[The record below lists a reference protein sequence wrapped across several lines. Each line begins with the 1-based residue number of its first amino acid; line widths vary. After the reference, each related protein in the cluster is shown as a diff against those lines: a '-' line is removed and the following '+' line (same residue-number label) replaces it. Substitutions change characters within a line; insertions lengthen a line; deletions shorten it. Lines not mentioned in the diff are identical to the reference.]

1 MSIKHITGRKKVPNY
16 AGLTTGRDI
25 QLRIEEA
32 EPNLGFPTEKSLP
45 LKSSYYQ
52 LVTYDGGDVGERYWQ
67 VAPGTAVTG
76 ISLFDEGFI
85 VGTGNSITILN
96 FAGVSIAATA
106 TPFDNIG
113 YITVTPPGNDT
124 EILFKESGDFSTSSA
139 FTFNQFTDTFKVGVG
154 GSIITALGDGR
165 VGINSTIPERTL
177 DVNGDINLTGT
188 IYDFN
193 GLGGNPTDIIT
204 KNSLGGI
211 EWIARTNVK
220 TAAGGTIGNVQFHGN
235 DGSVDGSNDF
245 NFIKSTGYVG
255 LGTTAPRKQFEIQ
268 NTRGTVILGELL
280 NSTVGTAYNGLQ
292 FIESD
297 ISLDSAV
304 AVKSG
309 GRNINLG
316 INVEQLGS
324 RDTTRVG
331 GIVRVDS
338 RKPSEVVFPAP
349 AFGNSQSFV
358 VKGVP
363 LSGSFSDEYNAQV
376 IDLDTGNTYLS
387 PEKGAV
393 AIGTESIST
402 RLNVFGYGLSNG
414 IRIGDMQLSTF
425 DPVAPVVTNNNF
437 KGSPTF
443 RNLNTNAKTNLRV
456 IPNGT
461 QTAQLEVFATDYFA
475 GPTTWNNFRIFPDG
489 SYIRLDTSSG
499 SSGTPKDISIET
511 DVDETGV
518 TRNNPNQLYLKTD
531 GNVGINKNNP
541 TRKLDVNGSF
551 GLSGEFFSGDGTSG
565 GANFV
570 LQSTGAGSTKWTSL
584 LSLTVGTA
592 QQANVI
598 KTVGITTNKTFY
610 LPFVDDN
617 NLPPGSFYEGLYTNV
632 GLKVNPNDATIST
645 GKFTFKGK
653 SIIGNSVDIASIN
666 TFAIPGTVDGVNAF
680 RSLNVIDTDASIKV
694 TRLTGSAFDAAI
706 DLQVRS
712 ADGTVPRSLWDY
724 YAGIYGSGSRNHTS
738 GSQRSGFFISNSGNF
753 LLGSS
758 LTSPV
763 DLASESLNSGST
775 NILQVLGDSYIS
787 GSIGIGTSS
796 QTNSL
801 EVVGDAYI
809 SGAFKDSLGNTGTDG
824 EVLTS
829 VSNGLSPSGRGTEWS
844 PVSGLAVESAQ
855 RLATPQDFSITGD
868 GSAPAVSFDGQAEVI
883 LNLTLDTT
891 GVAANTYGNNT
902 TIPVFEVDA
911 KGRIL
916 AVTPTAVNFTG
927 ATVGQADKIK
937 TQSNTAAVAEH
948 FLTFVD
954 SNTAAPGDYEDV
966 YTNDA
971 IAYVPNINTLKL
983 KETDATSTNRAAL
996 WLSGASGA
1004 ILLDNGGNKRVSYN
1018 DGGGDFTIRSGS
1030 YFLSGEKYVI
1040 ATGSPNSG
1048 AGKISINNEASAGE
1062 IDLEVAA
1069 VGTPGDP
1076 VTYGTRIRL
1085 SQAANSL
1092 LPLSVDTDLGT
1103 NTNQYGTVYASTF
1116 QGKFIG
1122 VADDAKQLSI
1132 GQTSTVKDYYPS
1144 FVANLSPEAAP
1155 VFDDFFTDAGF
1166 KITKSLT
1173 DVKLTTTGNI
1183 VNLNGTEG
1191 SVALTLNDGQGDANI
1206 TFNHENGVPAI
1217 DGNAARISCNINTA
1231 SISALTFQT
1240 SSGTGGVSA
1249 GVGVALSSRAHFD
1262 DTGLIPAVNAGD
1274 PGVYGYHLGSPSRRW
1289 NNVYAETFNGT
1300 FVGTADM
1307 AEMIQTQELGA
1318 EPDPVFLTFV
1328 QDNNAAGTPLDE
1340 TLYTNR
1346 NITYNINS
1354 NLFKTGNID
1363 GERLYAAGIATVTSN
1378 LGVGNN
1384 LSVSGNASVT
1394 GSITGSNSISI
1405 EGAASIC
1412 TGVSNN
1418 MSLNGG
1424 LVSNIIPKPAR
1435 TRNLGSNPNRF
1446 NEIWAVTVNAE
1457 NLVGTAS
1464 SSSQIITQTNST
1476 SGAKFLTFVT
1486 NNFAAPAQSSVFTNV
1501 NITYDP
1507 VQQILSSPKI
1517 TTTDL
1522 IANGSTTLGD
1532 NINNDK
1538 LAINARIQDNLI
1550 PDASNLDIGSSARP
1564 WNTIYANSL
1573 IGTAGASANVR
1584 TVQDDTGQTNYL
1596 TFVKTNST
1604 SAVDQELYTNPSLV
1618 YDAVN
1623 DQLEL
1628 NNTRITDFSILRY
1641 GEVVQNLGSR
1651 SGTVTL
1657 NVAAANVFTVTL
1669 AGNCN
1674 FNIQNAPAG
1683 LGSGITVF
1691 ITNAGAG
1698 PIRTVSFPGVKFSG
1712 AVSPTRTETAGR
1724 TDIWTFVTPD
1734 GGTTWYGN
1742 IALFDFA

>member
-96 FAGVSIAATA
+96 FEGVAIAATA

-165 VGINSTIPERTL
+165 VGINSTIPERAL

-193 GLGGNPTDIIT
+193 GLGGNPTDLIT

-235 DGSVDGSNDF
+235 DGSVDGSNEF
-245 NFIKSTGYVG
+245 NFVKGTGYVG
-255 LGTTAPRKQFEIQ
+255 LGTTAPRKQFEIK

-363 LSGSFSDEYNAQV
+363 LSGSFSDEYSAQV

-393 AIGTESIST
+393 AIGTETISK
-402 RLNVFGYGLSNG
+402 RLNVFGYGDSNG
-414 IRIGDMQLSTF
+414 VRIGDVQLYAQSSS
-425 DPVAPVVTNNNF
+425 DNNF

-443 RNLNTNAKTNLRV
+443 RNSNTNAKTNLRIV
-456 IPNGT
+456 PNGSGT
-461 QTAQLEVFATDYFA
+461 GQLEVFSQDFTGTAWD
-475 GPTTWNNFRIFPDG
+475 NFRVFPAG

-511 DVDETGV
+511 NVSDDGV
-518 TRNNPNQLYLKTD
+518 TRNNANQLYLDTN
-531 GNVGINKNNP
+531 GNIGINKDGP
-541 TRKLDVNGSF
+541 TRNLDVNGSF
-551 GLSGEFFSGDGTSG
+551 GLSGAFFAGDGTSG
-565 GANFV
+565 GLDFV

-632 GLKVNPNDATIST
+632 GLNVNPNDTTIST

-666 TFAIPGTVDGVNAF
+666 TFTIPGTVDGVDAF

-694 TRLTGSAFDAAI
+694 TRLTGSNFDAAI

-712 ADGTVPRSLWDY
+712 ADGTSPRSLWDY
-724 YAGIYGSGSRNHTS
+724 YAGIYGSGSRNHTP

-775 NILQVLGDSYIS
+775 NILQVLGNSYVS

-809 SGAFKDSLGNTGTDG
+809 SGAIKDSLGNAGTDG
-824 EVLTS
+824 EVLIS
-829 VSNGLSPSGRGTEWS
+829 ISNGLSPSGRGTEWS
-844 PVSGLAVESAQ
+844 PVSGLVVDAAQ
-855 RLATPQDFSITGD
+855 RLATPQNFSISGD
-868 GSAPAVSFDGQAEVI
+868 GIASAVSFDGQAAVQ

-891 GVAANTYGNNT
+891 GVSASTYGNET
-902 TIPVFEVDA
+902 TIPVFQVDE

-916 AVTPTAVNFTG
+916 AVTPTAVNFLG

-937 TQSNTAAVAEH
+937 TQSNTAATAEH

-983 KETDATSTNRAAL
+983 KATDATSTDRAAL
-996 WLSGASGA
+996 WLSGTSGA

-1030 YFLSGEKYVI
+1030 YFLSGEKYVV
-1040 ATGSPNSG
+1040 ATGSADSG
-1048 AGKISINNEASAGE
+1048 AGKISINNEATAGE

-1069 VGTPGDP
+1069 VGTPGDS

-1103 NTNQYGTVYASTF
+1103 STNQYGTVYASTF

-1132 GQTSTVKDYYPS
+1132 GQTSAVKDYYPS
-1144 FVANLSPEAAP
+1144 FVANNSPAP
-1155 VFDDFFTDAGF
+1155 VFDDFFTDDGF
-1166 KITKSLT
+1166 KITKSTT

-1217 DGNAARISCNINTA
+1217 DGNAARISCNINTG
-1231 SISALTFQT
+1231 SISALEFQT
-1240 SSGTGGVSA
+1240 SNGSGGVSA
-1249 GVGVALSSRAHFD
+1249 GVGVALSTRAHFD
-1262 DTGLIPAVNAGD
+1262 DTGLIPAVNAAAA
-1274 PGVYGYHLGSPSRRW
+1274 GVYGYHLGSPSRRW

-1307 AEMIQTQELGA
+1307 AEMIQTQELNA
-1318 EPDPVFLTFV
+1318 DQDPVFLTFV
-1328 QDNNAAGTPLDE
+1328 QTNNPSGSPVDE
-1340 TLYTNR
+1340 VLYTKPGL
-1346 NITYNINS
+1346 TYNVNTDV
-1354 NLFKTGNID
+1354 FKTGNID
-1363 GERLYAAGIATVTSN
+1363 GKRLYAAGIGTVTSN
-1378 LGVGNN
+1378 LSVGGNLGVTGNTN
-1384 LSVSGNASVT
+1384 VT
-1394 GSITGSNSISI
+1394 GSITGNNSINI
-1405 EGAASIC
+1405 VGDATIC
-1412 TGVSNN
+1412 TNSAND
-1418 MSLNGG
+1418 MALRGG
-1424 LVSNIIPKPAR
+1424 LTSDILPKPTL
-1435 TRNLGSNPNRF
+1435 TRNLGSNTLRF
-1446 NEIWAVTVNAE
+1446 NEIWANTVNAT
-1457 NLVGTAS
+1457 NLNGVAS
-1464 SSSQIITQTNST
+1464 NSQKVNTQLNNS

-1486 NNFAAPAQSSVFTNV
+1486 LNNAAPGAEQEVFTNV

-1507 VQQILSSPKI
+1507 SAQTLSSPKV

-1522 IANGSTTLGD
+1522 TANGSVTLGND
-1532 NINNDK
+1532 LGVDK
-1538 LAINARIQDNLI
+1538 LAINARIQDDLI
-1550 PDASNLDIGSSARP
+1550 PDASNLDIGSSTAP
-1564 WNTIYANSL
+1564 WGTIYADSL
-1573 IGTAGASANVR
+1573 TGTATASTQVR
-1584 TVQDDTGQTNYL
+1584 TVQDDAGATNYL

-1604 SAVDQELYTNPSLV
+1604 TATDQELYTNPNLV
-1618 YDAVN
+1618 YNAATD
-1623 DQLEL
+1623 EL
-1628 NNTRITDFSILRY
+1628 NLSDTRITDVSLLRY
-1641 GEVVQNLGSR
+1641 GEVVSNLGPR
-1651 SGTVTL
+1651 SGVVNL
-1657 NVAAANVFTVTL
+1657 NMATANVFTVTL
-1669 AGNCN
+1669 NGNCQ
-1674 FNIQNAPAG
+1674 FNIQNAPTG

-1691 ITNAGAG
+1691 ITNLSTG
-1698 PIRTVSFPGVKFSG
+1698 PVRTVSFPGVKFSG

-1734 GGTTWYGN
+1734 GGATWYGN